1 MAGDLIIEGLD
12 FASNMEVSAMLKLA
26 ALAYLPVAAVTFGA
40 LAILIAMLP
49 GMVRDFEVA
58 AGLYYG
64 AAALSLLI
72 AAPLAWLTA
81 RNMLTRREKRLLDT
95 RAGAGR

>member
-1 MAGDLIIEGLD
+1 
-12 FASNMEVSAMLKLA
+12 MLKLA

-40 LAILIAMLP
+40 LAILIALIP
-49 GMVRDFEVA
+49 GVVRDFEVA

-81 RNMLTRREKRLLDT
+81 RNMLTRREKRLLDAH
-95 RAGAGR
+95 AGVGR